1 MRRAAPDTTVD
12 TVRALIA
19 SISEPRLR
27 ELVVEG

>member
-1 MRRAAPDTTVD
+1 MRRTAPDTAY